1 MDEITV
7 EIIADGKHL
16 PPSLIELVYK
26 LKGPH
31 AVCLVTDSMRA
42 AGTFQKTSIF
52 GSLARGK
59 KVIIEDSV
67 AKMPGRKKF
76 AGSVAT
82 ADKMIRNILY
92 STTIPLVDAV
102 KMMSITPARIIGIGS
117 RKGSIDEGKDAD
129 IIVFND
135 NMDIKMVIAD
145 GEIVL
150 NRLNILNW
158 VNNKPQKL

>member
-1 MDEITV
+1 M
-7 EIIADGKHL
+7 
-16 PPSLIELVYK
+16 
-26 LKGPH
+26 
-31 AVCLVTDSMRA
+31 
-42 AGTFQKTSIF
+42 
-52 GSLARGK
+52 
-59 KVIIEDSV
+59 